1 MSKAEVKQFS
11 GKKLGIIRK
20 KKKYTQL
27 QLADVTGVSRP
38 RIAQY
43 EMGTCP
49 SLNQALVL
57 ADELGCDIYDFC
69 Q

>member
-1 MSKAEVKQFS
+1 MSKTKVKQFS

-20 KKKYTQL
+20 KKRRTQL
-27 QLADVTGVSRP
+27 QLADVTGVSRS
-38 RIAQY
+38 RAAQW
-43 EMGTCP
+43 EMGDCP